1 MEEKLRQTDFV
12 NRKLSNVL
20 TDVENH
26 RTYAAHE
33 SSYIWKLIIFNA
45 LCYTFLIIFSAYFV
59 VFGHWFRGSGK
70 PTLLDDIKFMN
81 CGPYGC
87 GDEMTVI
94 VVVFGHWDRGI
105 GKPTILRVV
114 KFMNCGPYGC
124 GDEMTV
130 IVVVIV
136 FMKEILGKLPWQVM
150 PYHAH
155 HMVKGCRRPLVR
167 NSTGIGAWQQVIIAV
182 GYAVPLFN
190 PGVCTLPIMYDKSIG
205 VNRYWQPRRYKW
217 WGILVA
223 THATIIFALLV
234 RWLITRCPKDI
245 KETEAVDGVTS
256 DSNESTVP
264 LKNNPGRTFRDGVR
278 KIDLILVMK
287 DEENLVADPMKNKFL
302 TNIVKTGLEIE
313 FENGVL
319 PIHKKLVF
327 FKVHC
332 PNDVLNNLGNAFG
345 VKCVQIARAE
355 HIMSNKERDWINLI
369 RKEYTQP
376 LQYSSLDRS
385 LVVYMTLL
393 NLPFGDRQNYIG
405 LESCVILF
413 YNWVGITN
421 IFTRQPLNVVQEYF
435 GPKIALYFTFYGL
448 YNLFL
453 TIATVAA
460 LIALYL
466 ALYKNEVYTNASL
479 GYLPSRVGD
488 RQAAGR
494 KTKAKTLI
502 FIKPYVPIPRI
513 FLTMFWIGKEKILNW
528 VWETPNKH
536 YNRKQTSEIVNL
548 TLLHN
553 NPRNSNLKPNVNKQ
567 KCQTFRNDGWKE
579 TVSSS
584 SASVLVKPFVRL
596 PSTVLTRPLLT

>member
-1 MEEKLRQTDFV
+1 
-12 NRKLSNVL
+12 
-20 TDVENH
+20 
-26 RTYAAHE
+26 
-33 SSYIWKLIIFNA
+33 
-45 LCYTFLIIFSAYFV
+45 
-59 VFGHWFRGSGK
+59 
-70 PTLLDDIKFMN
+70 
-81 CGPYGC
+81 
-87 GDEMTVI
+87 MT
-94 VVVFGHWDRGI
+94 
-105 GKPTILRVV
+105 
-114 KFMNCGPYGC
+114 M
-124 GDEMTV
+124 
-130 IVVVIV
+130 
-136 FMKEILGKLPWQVM
+136 
-150 PYHAH
+150 
-155 HMVKGCRRPLVR
+155 
-167 NSTGIGAWQQVIIAV
+167 
-182 GYAVPLFN
+182 
-190 PGVCTLPIMYDKSIG
+190 
-205 VNRYWQPRRYKW
+205 
-217 WGILVA
+217 
-223 THATIIFALLV
+223 
-234 RWLITRCPKDI
+234 
-245 KETEAVDGVTS
+245 EAVDGVTS

-287 DEENLVADPMKNKFL
+287 DEENLIADPMKNKFL

-405 LESCVILF
+405 LERLINRKVVIDAYALHDGPYYIPQNATSINARQILF

-466 ALYKNEVYTNASL
+466 ALYKNEVYTNARETLCKPAPHYICSDCPGTYPY
-479 GYLPSRVGD
+479 GYCYVVKVLKFCNMYSINIVVDNKYAPYFS
-488 RQAAGR
+488 
-494 KTKAKTLI
+494 T
-502 FIKPYVPIPRI
+502 FIILWGI

-536 YNRKQTSEIVNL
+536 YNRKQTRPEFKANIDTSPKSKRTGV
-548 TLLHN
+548 TLIGTTRYGVIITLI
-553 NPRNSNLKPNVNKQ
+553 
-567 KCQTFRNDGWKE
+567 CYI
-579 TVSSS
+579 
-584 SASVLVKPFVRL
+584 
-596 PSTVLTRPLLT
+596 VLTCEIRS